1 MTRYTVV
8 WVESALDDLARFWLK
23 AKDQQAIADAADL
36 SDKFL
41 AVDPAAKSD
50 ALSEGLRAVT
60 VGTLRLFFVAHD
72 DDRKVEI
79 LYVKRIVRQ

>member
-8 WVESALDDLARFWLK
+8 WVESATDDLAIFWMRAADK
-23 AKDQQAIADAADL
+23 QAITDSADL
-36 SDKFL
+36 ADKFL
-41 AVDPAAKSD
+41 AIDPAAKSD
-50 ALSEGLRAVT
+50 FLSEGLRAVT
-60 VGTLRLFFVAHD
+60 VGLLRLFFMIHE